1 LSTFLIW
8 SMLLRTL
15 LYEHEIVMLDEIL
28 NIVENI
34 AENKLYFSV
43 F

>member
-1 LSTFLIW
+1 
-8 SMLLRTL
+8 MLLRTL